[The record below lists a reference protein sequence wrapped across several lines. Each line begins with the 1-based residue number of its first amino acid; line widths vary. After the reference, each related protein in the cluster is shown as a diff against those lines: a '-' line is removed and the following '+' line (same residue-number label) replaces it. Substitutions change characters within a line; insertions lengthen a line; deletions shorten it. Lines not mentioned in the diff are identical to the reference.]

1 MCLHSDQGSNLNS
14 EVITSLCKQLGIERT
29 RTTAYHPQANGQVER
44 FNRTLESMLSKVI
57 SENQKDWDIHLPK
70 ALFAYRTAIPE
81 STGFTPFLVNYGRSA
96 TLPIDVMLGRT
107 SLSSEGGR
115 EVPEYVE
122 QVGLSLRTA
131 YNKIRQN
138 IEEAHK
144 ANKSRHDRK
153 SSGCNFAVGD
163 LVWLYVPAI
172 KPGRTKKFS
181 CLWRGPYTIIDKTS
195 AVNYRIQLFGSTK
208 TVVVHQ
214 NRLKTCFGRP
224 QWKSATRT
232 NRNEPWSEQTLPCT
246 KKTTAVETERS
257 YAEVT
262 AATPTNAPPAGY
274 TSTDDIRGSS
284 RLQRTRRPPDCYR
297 P

>member
-1 MCLHSDQGSNLNS
+1 
-14 EVITSLCKQLGIERT
+14 
-29 RTTAYHPQANGQVER
+29 
-44 FNRTLESMLSKVI
+44 
-57 SENQKDWDIHLPK
+57 
-70 ALFAYRTAIPE
+70 
-81 STGFTPFLVNYGRSA
+81 
-96 TLPIDVMLGRT
+96 MLGRT

-172 KPGRTKKFS
+172 KTGRTKKFS

-195 AVNYRIQLFGSTK
+195 AVNYRIQLLGSTK

-262 AATPTNAPPAGY
+262 AATPINAPPAGY

-284 RLQRTRRPPDCYR
+284 RPQRIRRPPDRYR

>member
-1 MCLHSDQGSNLNS
+1 
-14 EVITSLCKQLGIERT
+14 
-29 RTTAYHPQANGQVER
+29 
-44 FNRTLESMLSKVI
+44 MLSKVI

-70 ALFAYRTAIPE
+70 ALFAYRTAIHE
-81 STGFTPFLVNYGRSA
+81 STGFTPFLVNYGRSG

-163 LVWLYVPAI
+163 LVLYQLLNQEEQKNSLVSGEVHTLLLI
-172 KPGRTKKFS
+172 KPV
-181 CLWRGPYTIIDKTS
+181 L
-195 AVNYRIQLFGSTK
+195 
-208 TVVVHQ
+208 
-214 NRLKTCFGRP
+214 
-224 QWKSATRT
+224 
-232 NRNEPWSEQTLPCT
+232 
-246 KKTTAVETERS
+246 
-257 YAEVT
+257 
-262 AATPTNAPPAGY
+262 
-274 TSTDDIRGSS
+274 
-284 RLQRTRRPPDCYR
+284 
-297 P
+297 